1 MKLWK
6 GRLQE
11 GLDSQADSFNSSIG
25 FDQRMY
31 AEDIEGSAAHARM
44 LGKTG
49 IISESEAEL
58 IVSELQ
64 KIKSEIDQGLAIDP
78 KSEDIHTFIE
88 GELTKRIGAA
98 GKKLHTAR
106 SRNDQTVTDTK
117 LYLRQRSLELKD
129 GLTGLVEAI
138 IEVSRA
144 NLDTIMPGYTHLQA
158 AQPVTFAHHLMAYA
172 QMFLRDTDRL
182 FDAVKRMNLNPL
194 GACALAA
201 TTFPIDRELTSRL
214 LRFDAPTENSMDSV
228 SDRDYIMELNFC
240 LALTMNH
247 LSRLSE
253 ELILWSSQG
262 FKFIEMADA
271 YSTGSSIMPQKKN
284 PDMAELIR
292 GKSGRVIGN
301 LTGSMVMM
309 KSLPLAYNKDMQEDK
324 EGVFDSFD
332 TAVPAVEIMAGMLST
347 MKVNQGR
354 MYRACEEGYI
364 NATDCADYLA
374 KKGRPFREAYKTA
387 GEIVS
392 ECIGM
397 GITLSEYPLEKYRD
411 QDPLF
416 AEDIYT
422 AIKIETSLYQRN
434 TIGGPAPDSVM
445 VQIQHAEQKIE
456 ELTKKYEAFNKN
468 N

>member
-434 TIGGPAPDSVM
+434 TFGGPAPDSVM

>member
-144 NLDTIMPGYTHLQA
+144 NLDTIMPGYTHLQ
-158 AQPVTFAHHLMAYA
+158 QLS
-172 QMFLRDTDRL
+172 QS
-182 FDAVKRMNLNPL
+182 PL
-194 GACALAA
+194 
-201 TTFPIDRELTSRL
+201 
-214 LRFDAPTENSMDSV
+214 PTIS
-228 SDRDYIMELNFC
+228 
-240 LALTMNH
+240 
-247 LSRLSE
+247 
-253 ELILWSSQG
+253 WP
-262 FKFIEMADA
+262 
-271 YSTGSSIMPQKKN
+271 MPKC
-284 PDMAELIR
+284 
-292 GKSGRVIGN
+292 
-301 LTGSMVMM
+301 
-309 KSLPLAYNKDMQEDK
+309 
-324 EGVFDSFD
+324 F
-332 TAVPAVEIMAGMLST
+332 
-347 MKVNQGR
+347 
-354 MYRACEEGYI
+354 
-364 NATDCADYLA
+364 
-374 KKGRPFREAYKTA
+374 
-387 GEIVS
+387 
-392 ECIGM
+392 
-397 GITLSEYPLEKYRD
+397 
-411 QDPLF
+411 
-416 AEDIYT
+416 
-422 AIKIETSLYQRN
+422 
-434 TIGGPAPDSVM
+434 
-445 VQIQHAEQKIE
+445 
-456 ELTKKYEAFNKN
+456 
-468 N
+468 

>member
-411 QDPLF
+411 KDPLF

-434 TIGGPAPDSVM
+434 TFGGPAPDSVM

>member
-31 AEDIEGSAAHARM
+31 AEDIEGSAAHAKM

-434 TIGGPAPDSVM
+434 TFGGPAPDSVM